1 MRQKL
6 FLSVVFIALL
16 FSACAPAQANQ
27 HVLRFGW
34 VGGPETYHP
43 GLAELSETF
52 SLMRLVYDTLYEY
65 NLDGTFSLE
74 LAESVTVSDDGL
86 VWTYKI
92 RDGVKWHDGKP
103 LTADDIVFT
112 YRFYTAHQ
120 EFPYL
125 PGYLSVLEDVRALP
139 GNILELTLVSPIS
152 NLDALLFDLPILPA
166 HIWSVLSFEEASTYE
181 NAAMVGS
188 GPFRFV
194 GREGNVIRL
203 EVFREHYLYKPEIDV
218 LEFVSFD
225 DEVQMVEA
233 LEKGEIDAVYQL
245 SVSLVERL
253 ENAPNIQVVTG
264 APAAP
269 SVSDI
274 LINQIS
280 ENDCPLGSVCS
291 GHPALRDRN
300 VRLALAH
307 ATNKAEIIDKV
318 MRGLGTPGLTLIP
331 DGLGDF
337 YNDQIKD
344 YAYDVAL
351 ANQILDDFGYRD
363 INGDGVRE
371 MPGGGRPLIFRIAWD
386 SDSPVGRPQSELLKA
401 MWAQIG
407 IDVTFEPKS
416 PDELSAVCCP
426 AFDYDLILWAWGSD
440 PDPDFLLSVP
450 TSSGIETG
458 LNETGYSNPI
468 YDALYEQ
475 QEIEPDHEKRRA
487 IIWQM
492 QEILHR
498 DVVYI
503 IPYYDVQIQAFRTDK
518 YTGWRTN
525 DPLLSLERLAN
536 LTSLKP
542 IR

>member
-6 FLSVVFIALL
+6 ILSVVLVALL
-16 FSACAPAQANQ
+16 FSACAPAQTSQN
-27 HVLRFGW
+27 VLRFGW

-43 GLAELSETF
+43 GQAELAETF
-52 SLMRLVYDTLYEY
+52 TLLRLVYDSLYEY
-65 NLDGTFSLE
+65 NTDGTFSLE

-86 VWTYKI
+86 VWAYKI
-92 RDGVKWHDGKP
+92 RDGVLWHDGKP

-112 YRFYTAHQ
+112 YRFYAAHQ

-125 PGYLSVLEDVRALP
+125 PGYIASLEDVRALP
-139 GNILELTLVSPIS
+139 GNILEITLVAPLS

-166 HIWSVLSFEEASTYE
+166 HIWSGLSFEEATTYE
-181 NAAMVGS
+181 NAAMIGS
-188 GPFRFV
+188 GPFRFA
-194 GREGNVIRL
+194 GKQGNVIRL
-203 EVFREHYLYKPEIDV
+203 EVFKEHFLYKPEIDV

-225 DEVQMVEA
+225 DDTQMVEA
-233 LEKGEIDAVYQL
+233 LEKGEIDALYQL
-245 SVSLVERL
+245 PVSQVERL
-253 ENAPNIQVVTG
+253 KNAPNIQVVTG
-264 APAAP
+264 APTAP

-274 LINQIS
+274 LINQIA
-280 ENDCPLGSVCS
+280 ERDCPLGSVCS
-291 GHPALRDRN
+291 GHPALRDRQ

-318 MRGLGTPGLTLIP
+318 MLGLGTPGLTLIP

-344 YAYDVAL
+344 YTYDVAL
-351 ANQILDDFGYRD
+351 ANKILDESGYRD
-363 INGDGVRE
+363 ANGDGVRE
-371 MPGGGRPLIFRIAWD
+371 MPGGGRALSFRIAWAT
-386 SDSPVGRPQSELLKA
+386 DSPTGLPQADLLKE
-401 MWAQIG
+401 MWSKIG
-407 IDVTFEPKS
+407 INVTLEPKS

-426 AFDYDLILWAWGSD
+426 SFDYDLILWAWGSD

-450 TSSGIETG
+450 TVGGIENG
-458 LNETGYSNPI
+458 LNETGYNNPV
-468 YDALYEQ
+468 YDALYARQ
-475 QEIEPDHEKRRA
+475 QIEPDREKRRTLV
-487 IIWQM
+487 WQM

-503 IPYYDVQIQAFRTDK
+503 IPYYDVQIQAYRTDK
-518 YTGWRTN
+518 YTGWRTG
-525 DPLLSLERLAN
+525 DATLSLERLSN

>member
-6 FLSVVFIALL
+6 FLSIALIALL
-16 FSACAPAQANQ
+16 FNACAPARTSQNI
-27 HVLRFGW
+27 LRFGW

-43 GLAELSETF
+43 GLAELAETF
-52 SLMRLVYDTLYEY
+52 TLLRLVYDSLYEY

-74 LAESVTVSDDGL
+74 LAESATVSDDGL

-92 RDGVKWHDGKP
+92 RDGVQWHDGKP

-112 YRFYTAHQ
+112 YRFYAAHQ

-125 PGYLSVLEDVRALP
+125 PGYIAVLEDVRALP
-139 GNILELTLVSPIS
+139 GNILELTLVAPIS

-166 HIWSVLSFEEASTYE
+166 HIWSVLSFDEASTYE
-181 NAAMVGS
+181 NAAMIGS
-188 GPFRFV
+188 GPFRLV
-194 GREGNVIRL
+194 SWEGNVIRL
-203 EVFREHYLYKPEIDV
+203 EAFRDHYLYKPEIDV

-233 LEKGEIDAVYQL
+233 LEKGEIDALYQL
-245 SVSLVERL
+245 PAHLVERL

-280 ENDCPLGSVCS
+280 ESDCPLGSVCS

-318 MRGLGTPGLTLIP
+318 MLGLGTPGLTLIP

-371 MPGGGRPLIFRIAWD
+371 MPGGGRPLSFRIAWA

-401 MWAQIG
+401 MWAKIG

-458 LNETGYSNPI
+458 LNETGYNNPT
-468 YDALYEQ
+468 YDALYAQ
-475 QEIEPDHEKRRA
+475 QQVEPDHEKRRA
-487 IIWQM
+487 IVWQM

-503 IPYYDVQIQAFRTDK
+503 IPYYEVQVQAFRTDK